1 MGNCSF
7 MSNPVI
13 IGQSCLGGAI
23 ERRHMAA
30 VRGFELK
37 TVCAFFLPVAEDHIR
52 RNEKNLNE
60 SYHTTFSHTIPL
72 WKRT

>member
-37 TVCAFFLPVAEDHIR
+37 TVCAFFLRLLRI
-52 RNEKNLNE
+52 
-60 SYHTTFSHTIPL
+60 TFGGMKKT
-72 WKRT
+72 